1 MDIFKEIVR
10 YSNKRFSKNNPINNS
25 GYQVLRVSN
34 DMISNAAGKKYLI
47 DPTEIRVNAVKNQ
60 LGRTNSGV
68 FLYMIYYNTL
78 SGKFTTTF
86 IRPNP
91 MFEFGTKHFQMR
103 KRNLEND
110 VIVAAG
116 EIRLG
121 ENGHAT
127 YNMLSGTYMQRLM
140 KSQGELKYPN
150 MEKFYKQLI
159 PQVLKKQNPFITS
172 ANFNATNM
180 VTPLMSRNRVTLAQ
194 LKNAGVQV
202 VQLG

>member
-1 MDIFKEIVR
+1 MEHIIR
-10 YSNKRFSKNNPINNS
+10 YSNTRFSKNNPINNY

-60 LGRTNSGV
+60 LGQTNSGV
-68 FLYMIYYNTL
+68 FLYMIYYNKL
-78 SGKFTTTF
+78 SGKFTTEF

-103 KRNLEND
+103 KKKLEND

-116 EIRLG
+116 ELRMD
-121 ENGHAT
+121 ENGNVT
-127 YNMLSGTYMQRLM
+127 YNMLSGTYMHPLM
-140 KSQGELKYPN
+140 TSRGAHSN

-159 PQVLKKQNPFITS
+159 PQVLMKQNPFIKR
-172 ANFNATNM
+172 ANFNSTNM
-180 VTPLMSRNRVTLAQ
+180 VTPLMSKKRVTLAQ

>member
-10 YSNKRFSKNNPINNS
+10 YSNKRFSKNNPINNA
-25 GYQVLRVSN
+25 GYQVLSVSN
-34 DMISNAAGKKYLI
+34 NMIKNANGKTYLI

-60 LGRTNSGV
+60 LTSTNSGV
-68 FLYMIYYNTL
+68 FLYMIYYNTR
-78 SGKFTTTF
+78 SAKFTTEF

-103 KRNLEND
+103 KKNLEND

-116 EIRLG
+116 EIRLDSA
-121 ENGHAT
+121 GHVR
-127 YNMLSGTYMQRLM
+127 YNMLSGTYMHRLM
-140 KSQGELKYPN
+140 KSQGDLKYPN

-159 PQVLKKQNPFITS
+159 PQVLKKQNPFIKS
-172 ANFNATNM
+172 VNFNATNM
-180 VTPLMSRNRVTLAQ
+180 VTPLMSRNRVTLQQ

-202 VQLG
+202 VQFK